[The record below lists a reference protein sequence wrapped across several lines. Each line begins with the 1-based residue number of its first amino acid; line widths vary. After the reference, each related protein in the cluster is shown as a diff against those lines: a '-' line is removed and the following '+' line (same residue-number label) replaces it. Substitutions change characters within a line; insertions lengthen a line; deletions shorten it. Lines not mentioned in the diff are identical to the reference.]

1 MISYV
6 VLSFTL
12 FSFLIASI
20 EDIKKK
26 EIYDYINFFY
36 AISILTIAIF
46 HSIYLGSFD
55 PIKYSGFG
63 MILAFLIGG
72 ILYIIG
78 IWGGGDAKFLIGFGA
93 SIHYLQDF
101 SSNIIPVGIFN
112 ILIEKTSNLMIF
124 ITEIS
129 TIYIVGI
136 NTIFLLALLLFMTKK
151 REKRILINA
160 ITLFFV
166 LLLLSMGLLINV
178 DPFILFIWGFLAF
191 SITFFSDDY
200 LFDSLYIR
208 MKKKVDFLDEND
220 VLDLDFKTKNLYY
233 PQETFM
239 EGIPREIVSE
249 IKKSSKKIVIIRK
262 MLPIGML
269 FLLNFILF
277 GIKIL
282 SIDILNL
289 EIMAFLLKFL
299 LLSFLVGGVLIM
311 FMILYF
317 IFKNF
322 EKVSSVFSKK
332 ETLILQILIIGIL
345 LSVFISHMF
354 GLLLSIGLLYYFF
367 KVSKLFEKSMFI
379 LKKPL
384 SSLVPGDWIEQD
396 IIVKHKTYFKRE
408 DFKLG
413 VEEDQ
418 LKKIKELAQKNPNL
432 NTILVKDGLA
442 FLPPLFIGFLIII
455 LI

>member
-1 MISYV
+1 
-6 VLSFTL
+6 
-12 FSFLIASI
+12 
-20 EDIKKK
+20 
-26 EIYDYINFFY
+26 
-36 AISILTIAIF
+36 
-46 HSIYLGSFD
+46 
-55 PIKYSGFG
+55 
-63 MILAFLIGG
+63 
-72 ILYIIG
+72 
-78 IWGGGDAKFLIGFGA
+78 
-93 SIHYLQDF
+93 
-101 SSNIIPVGIFN
+101 
-112 ILIEKTSNLMIF
+112 
-124 ITEIS
+124 
-129 TIYIVGI
+129 
-136 NTIFLLALLLFMTKK
+136 
-151 REKRILINA
+151 
-160 ITLFFV
+160 
-166 LLLLSMGLLINV
+166 
-178 DPFILFIWGFLAF
+178 
-191 SITFFSDDY
+191 
-200 LFDSLYIR
+200 